1 MKENK
6 TPRALP
12 LLSLLAAVLVF
23 GTVGLVRREI
33 PLGSGTVA
41 LFRGAVGA
49 LVLILGLILRRN
61 RAPLSMIRRRLWP
74 LALSGAAIGIN
85 WILLFEAFGRTTVAA
100 ATLAYYMAP
109 VFAILASAIL
119 FHERISP
126 RRAVCLIASLVG
138 IVLVSGVGEGGA
150 NAVGVLFGLGAAL
163 FYASVIVAN
172 RRLSD
177 VPAYART
184 LVQLLF
190 AALVVLPYVLLF
202 EDVTAAFAL
211 PFSSLA
217 LLLLLCVVHT
227 GIAYVLYFFAVG
239 KLSTVTVGLI
249 GYLDPIVAVLL
260 SALVLRETMSLL
272 GMIGAAIVILA
283 AVVGELPGRH
293 RDETEARPYPFRP
306 FRRQWI
312 FPIFKPIFYLFFRR
326 PQVVNLSGEFLLP
339 SRAILVANH
348 FAKRGPMAYE
358 LYLPTYYRPWGA
370 YQMLGSYK
378 MRFHYL
384 RDVFYMQKRGFGV
397 VRASILATFEA
408 VFSMM
413 IYRGMRVLPS
423 YPDARFV
430 KTLHQSIATLE
441 AGMSVL
447 VFPEDSSEGY
457 HDVLRSFH
465 PGFVALAEHYLRKNG
480 EDLPVYPIYYNEGE
494 RRLIIGPPSF
504 VGKLLAEGKSREE
517 IAQHLC
523 ESVNAL
529 YTPKEKEVE

>member
-1 MKENK
+1 MKEN
-6 TPRALP
+6 TASRALA
-12 LLSLLAAVLVF
+12 LLSLFLAVLVF
-23 GTVGLVRREI
+23 GTIGLVRREI
-33 PLGSGTVA
+33 ALDSGTVA
-41 LFRGAVGA
+41 LFRGGIGTLTLA
-49 LVLILGLILRRN
+49 LGLIFRRN
-61 RAPLSMIRRRLWP
+61 RAPRSLLRRRLWP

-85 WILLFEAFGRTTVAA
+85 WILLFEAFNRTTVAA
-100 ATLAYYMAP
+100 ATLSYYMAP
-109 VFAILASAIL
+109 VFAILASALL

-126 RRAVCLIASLVG
+126 RRAVCLIASLCG

-163 FYASVIVAN
+163 FYGSVIVAN
-172 RRLSD
+172 KRLSD
-177 VPAYART
+177 VPAYERT
-184 LVQLLF
+184 LLQLLF
-190 AALVVLPYVLLF
+190 ATLVILPYVLLF
-202 EDVTAAFAL
+202 EDVSAVTRLSLPSLGLLITAGVF
-211 PFSSLA
+211 
-217 LLLLLCVVHT
+217 HT

-260 SALVLRETMSLL
+260 SALVLREPMSPL
-272 GMIGAAIVILA
+272 GIVGAGIVILA
-283 AVVGELPGRH
+283 AVIGEIPRRH
-293 RDETEARPYPFRP
+293 YEELEARPYPFRP

-326 PQVVNLSGEFLLP
+326 PRVVNLSGEFLLP
-339 SRAILVANH
+339 PRAILVANH

-397 VRASILATFEA
+397 VRASVLATFEA

-423 YPDARFV
+423 YPDARFA
-430 KTLHQSIATLE
+430 KTVHQSIATLE

-447 VFPEDSSEGY
+447 VFPEDSSDGY
-457 HDVLRSFH
+457 HDILTSFH

-480 EDLPVYPIYYNEGE
+480 EDLPVYPIYYNEKE
-494 RRLIIGPPSF
+494 RQLIIGPPSY
-504 VGKLLAEGKSREE
+504 VGKLLGEGKTRDE

-529 YTPKEKEVE
+529 YVPSEKEVE

>member
-1 MKENK
+1 M
-6 TPRALP
+6 
-12 LLSLLAAVLVF
+12 
-23 GTVGLVRREI
+23 
-33 PLGSGTVA
+33 
-41 LFRGAVGA
+41 
-49 LVLILGLILRRN
+49 
-61 RAPLSMIRRRLWP
+61 
-74 LALSGAAIGIN
+74 
-85 WILLFEAFGRTTVAA
+85 
-100 ATLAYYMAP
+100 
-109 VFAILASAIL
+109 
-119 FHERISP
+119 
-126 RRAVCLIASLVG
+126 
-138 IVLVSGVGEGGA
+138 
-150 NAVGVLFGLGAAL
+150 
-163 FYASVIVAN
+163 
-172 RRLSD
+172 
-177 VPAYART
+177 
-184 LVQLLF
+184 
-190 AALVVLPYVLLF
+190 
-202 EDVTAAFAL
+202 
-211 PFSSLA
+211 
-217 LLLLLCVVHT
+217 
-227 GIAYVLYFFAVG
+227 
-239 KLSTVTVGLI
+239 
-249 GYLDPIVAVLL
+249 
-260 SALVLRETMSLL
+260 
-272 GMIGAAIVILA
+272 
-283 AVVGELPGRH
+283 
-293 RDETEARPYPFRP
+293 
-306 FRRQWI
+306 
-312 FPIFKPIFYLFFRR
+312 
-326 PQVVNLSGEFLLP
+326 VNLSGEFLLP

-397 VRASILATFEA
+397 VRATILATFEA

-423 YPDARFV
+423 YPDARFA

-529 YTPKEKEVE
+529 YTPSEKEVE